1 MNKKTKF
8 SKLVNE
14 KIDSSKTYTIDEAVS
29 IIMEFKRESFVESVD
44 VAYNLGVDPK
54 HADQNIRLNLML
66 PHGAG
71 KEVTVLALVNADKE
85 KEAQDAGADFVG
97 NKDYLEKIKGGWTDV
112 DKIVVTPDLMAEI
125 GKLGKILGPKGLMP
139 NPKAGTVT
147 NDVAKSVKELKAGKI
162 DVRVEKNGILHSS
175 IGKTSFSEDNLKENF
190 KVFHNAVMSAKPNS
204 FKGTFL
210 NSISL
215 SSSLGPGIKVG
226 VE

>member
-14 KIDSSKTYTIDEAVS
+14 KIDSSKTYTIDEAIS

-54 HADQNIRLNLML
+54 HADQNIRLNIML

-97 NKDYLEKIKGGWTDV
+97 NKDYLEKIKGGWTDI
-112 DKIVVTPDLMAEI
+112 DKIVVTPDLMVEI

-175 IGKTSFSEDNLKENF
+175 IGKTSFSEDDLKENF
-190 KVFHNAVMSAKPNS
+190 RVFHNAVMNTKPNS

>member
-14 KIDSSKTYTIDEAVS
+14 KIDSSKLYTIDEALS
-29 IIMEFKRESFVESVD
+29 MLMEFKRDSFVESVD
-44 VAYNLGVDPK
+44 IAYNLGVDPK
-54 HADQNIRLNLML
+54 HADQNIRLNIML
-66 PHGAG
+66 PHGSG
-71 KEVTVLALVNADKE
+71 KEVTVLALVNTDKE
-85 KEAQDAGADFVG
+85 KEAKEAGADFIG
-97 NKDYLEKIKGGWTDV
+97 NKDYLDKIKGGWTDV

-147 NDVAKSVKELKAGKI
+147 NDVGKSIKELKAGKI

-175 IGKTSFSEDNLKENF
+175 IGKTSFSENDLKENF
-190 KVFHNAVMSAKPNS
+190 RVFHNAVMSAKPNS

-215 SSSLGPGIKVG
+215 SSSLGPGIKIG

>member
-85 KEAQDAGADFVG
+85 KEAQDAGADFIG

-162 DVRVEKNGILHSS
+162 DVRVEKDGILHSS

-215 SSSLGPGIKVG
+215 SSSLGPGIKVE

>member
-14 KIDSSKTYTIDEAVS
+14 KIDSSKTHTIDEALS
-29 IIMEFKRESFVESVD
+29 IIMEFKRGSFVESVD

-54 HADQNIRLNLML
+54 HADQNIRLNMML
-66 PHGAG
+66 PHGSG
-71 KEVTVLALVNADKE
+71 KEVTILALVNADKE
-85 KEAQDAGADFVG
+85 KEAKDAGADFVG
-97 NKDYLEKIKGGWTDV
+97 SQDYLDKIKGGWTDV
-112 DKIVVTPDLMAEI
+112 DKIVVTPDLM
-125 GKLGKILGPKGLMP
+125 P

-147 NDVAKSVKELKAGKI
+147 NDVGKSIKELKAGKI

-175 IGKTSFSEDNLKENF
+175 IGKTSFSENDLKENF
-190 KVFHNAVMSAKPNS
+190 NVFHRAVISAKPNS

>member
-1 MNKKTKF
+1 MNNKTKF

-14 KIDSSKTYTIDEAVS
+14 KIDSSKTYTIDEAIS

-54 HADQNIRLNLML
+54 HADQNIRLNIML

-85 KEAQDAGADFVG
+85 KEAQDSGADFVG
-97 NKDYLEKIKGGWTDV
+97 NKDYLEKIKGGWTDI
-112 DKIVVTPDLMAEI
+112 DKIVVTPDLMVEI

-175 IGKTSFSEDNLKENF
+175 IGKTSFSEDDLKENF
-190 KVFHNAVMSAKPNS
+190 RVFHNAVMNTKPNS

>member
-14 KIDSSKTYTIDEAVS
+14 KIDSSKTYTIDQAVS
-29 IIMEFKRESFVESVD
+29 IIMEFKRASFVESVD

-175 IGKTSFSEDNLKENF
+175 IGKTSFSENDLKENF

>member
-8 SKLVNE
+8 SKSVNE
-14 KIDSSKTYTIDEAVS
+14 KVDSSKTYTLDEAIS
-29 IIMEFKRESFVESVD
+29 IIMEFKRASFVESVD

-54 HADQNIRLNLML
+54 HADQNIRLNVML
-66 PHGAG
+66 PHGSG
-71 KEVTVLALVNADKE
+71 KEVTVLALVNTDKE
-85 KEAQDAGADFVG
+85 KEAQDAGADFVE
-97 NKDYLEKIKGGWTDV
+97 NKEYLEKIKGGWTDV
-112 DKIVVTPDLMAEI
+112 DKIVVTPDLMPEI

-147 NDVAKSVKELKAGKI
+147 NDIAKSVKELKAGKI

-175 IGKTSFSEDNLKENF
+175 IGKTSFSEDDLKENF
-190 KVFHNAVMSAKPNS
+190 NIFHNAVMSAKPNS

-215 SSSLGPGIKVG
+215 SSSIGPGIKVG

>member
-14 KIDSSKTYTIDEAVS
+14 KIDSLKLHTIDEALS
-29 IIMEFKRESFVESVD
+29 ILMEFKRESFVESVD

-54 HADQNIRLNLML
+54 HADQNIRLNIML
-66 PHGAG
+66 PHGSG

-85 KEAQDAGADFVG
+85 KEAKEAGADFVG
-97 NKDYLEKIKGGWTDV
+97 NKDYLDKIKSGWTDV
-112 DKIVVTPDLMAEI
+112 DKIVVTPDLMAEV

-147 NDVAKSVKELKAGKI
+147 NDVGKSIKELKAGKI

-175 IGKTSFSEDNLKENF
+175 IGKTSFSENDLKENF
-190 KVFHNAVMSAKPNS
+190 NVFHHAVMGSKPNS